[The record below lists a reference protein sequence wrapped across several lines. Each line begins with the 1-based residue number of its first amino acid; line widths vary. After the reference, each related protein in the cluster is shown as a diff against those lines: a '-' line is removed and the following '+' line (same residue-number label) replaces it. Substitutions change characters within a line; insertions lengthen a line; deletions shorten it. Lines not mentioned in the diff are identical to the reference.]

1 MARDT
6 MTYESYEPDSFDNPP
21 KGPVGVHRGARSVM
35 ARLCPF
41 IVVILVA
48 ALCGVGAWAWISG
61 EYKNVIGGS
70 SQTATTSKSDSSS
83 KAETKNSTK
92 DDSSS
97 TSTDS
102 SKDSTSDSAKS
113 DTDSDTTSSNENQN
127 SDQQSQQ
134 SEATA
139 TVNKATQVRVVN
151 ATGIQGY
158 AGQQADVL
166 QTAGYTSVEA
176 TNPSGTLPASSW
188 CGIRMR
194 PIRPP
199 LRMWRPRLAFRL
211 WSRCKDSPF
220 PLRWCCST
228 SVVDAPLIS
237 ARNTSKTVSVL
248 TSME

>member
-6 MTYESYEPDSFDNPP
+6 MTYESYGPDSFDNPP
-21 KGPVGVHRGARSVM
+21 KGPVGVHRGARSVV

-61 EYKNVIGGS
+61 EYKNVIGGL

-97 TSTDS
+97 TSADS
-102 SKDSTSDSAKS
+102 SKDSTSDSAKP

-127 SDQQSQQ
+127 SNQQSQQSQQ

-139 TVNKATQVRVVN
+139 TVNKATQVRAVN

-158 AGQQADVL
+158 AARQADVL

-176 TNPSGTLPASSW
+176 TNPSGTLPASS
-188 CGIRMR
+188 
-194 PIRPP
+194 
-199 LRMWRPRLAFRL
+199 
-211 WSRCKDSPF
+211 
-220 PLRWCCST
+220 
-228 SVVDAPLIS
+228 VVWYQNETDKATAEDVATALGIS
-237 ARNTSKTVSVL
+237 AVEQVQGLAVPITVVL
-248 TSME
+248 LN

>member
-61 EYKNVIGGS
+61 EYKNVVGGS

-134 SEATA
+134 SEG
-139 TVNKATQVRVVN
+139 N

-176 TNPSGTLPASSW
+176 TNPSGTLPASS
-188 CGIRMR
+188 
-194 PIRPP
+194 
-199 LRMWRPRLAFRL
+199 
-211 WSRCKDSPF
+211 
-220 PLRWCCST
+220 
-228 SVVDAPLIS
+228 VVWYQNETDKATAEDVATTLGIS
-237 ARNTSKTVSVL
+237 AVEQVQGLAVPITVVL
-248 TSME
+248 LN

>member
-1 MARDT
+1 MARDM

-21 KGPVGVHRGARSVM
+21 KGPVGVHRGARSAV

-97 TSTDS
+97 TSTDP

-113 DTDSDTTSSNENQN
+113 DTNSDTTSSNENQD

-134 SEATA
+134 SGATA

-176 TNPSGTLPASSW
+176 TNPRGTLPASS
-188 CGIRMR
+188 
-194 PIRPP
+194 
-199 LRMWRPRLAFRL
+199 
-211 WSRCKDSPF
+211 
-220 PLRWCCST
+220 
-228 SVVDAPLIS
+228 VVWYQNEADKATAEDVATTLGIS
-237 ARNTSKTVSVL
+237 AVEQVQGLAVPITVVL
-248 TSME
+248 LN

>member
-61 EYKNVIGGS
+61 EYKNVVGGS

-92 DDSSS
+92 DD
-97 TSTDS
+97 
-102 SKDSTSDSAKS
+102 SDSAKS

-134 SEATA
+134 SEAIA

-176 TNPSGTLPASSW
+176 TNPSGTLPASS
-188 CGIRMR
+188 
-194 PIRPP
+194 
-199 LRMWRPRLAFRL
+199 
-211 WSRCKDSPF
+211 
-220 PLRWCCST
+220 
-228 SVVDAPLIS
+228 VVWYQNETDKATAEDVATTLGIS
-237 ARNTSKTVSVL
+237 AVEQVQGLAVPITVVL
-248 TSME
+248 LN

>member
-70 SQTATTSKSDSSS
+70 SQTATTSKSDS
-83 KAETKNSTK
+83 STK

-176 TNPSGTLPASSW
+176 TNPSGTLPASS
-188 CGIRMR
+188 
-194 PIRPP
+194 
-199 LRMWRPRLAFRL
+199 
-211 WSRCKDSPF
+211 
-220 PLRWCCST
+220 
-228 SVVDAPLIS
+228 VVWYQNETDKATAEDVATTLGIS
-237 ARNTSKTVSVL
+237 AVEQVQGLAVPITVVL
-248 TSME
+248 LN

>member
-6 MTYESYEPDSFDNPP
+6 MTYESYGPDSFDNPP
-21 KGPVGVHRGARSVM
+21 KGPVGVHRGARSVV

-61 EYKNVIGGS
+61 EYRNVIGGS
-70 SQTATTSKSDSSS
+70 SQTATTSGTASKSDSSS

-97 TSTDS
+97 TSTDP

-158 AGQQADVL
+158 AARQADVL

-176 TNPSGTLPASSW
+176 TNPSGTLPASS
-188 CGIRMR
+188 
-194 PIRPP
+194 
-199 LRMWRPRLAFRL
+199 
-211 WSRCKDSPF
+211 
-220 PLRWCCST
+220 
-228 SVVDAPLIS
+228 VVWYQNETDKATAEDVATTLGIS
-237 ARNTSKTVSVL
+237 AVEQVQGLAVPITVVL
-248 TSME
+248 LN

>member
-92 DDSSS
+92 DDSLS

-134 SEATA
+134 SEAIA

-158 AGQQADVL
+158 AGQQAD
-166 QTAGYTSVEA
+166 A
-176 TNPSGTLPASSW
+176 
-188 CGIRMR
+188 
-194 PIRPP
+194 
-199 LRMWRPRLAFRL
+199 
-211 WSRCKDSPF
+211 
-220 PLRWCCST
+220 
-228 SVVDAPLIS
+228 
-237 ARNTSKTVSVL
+237 
-248 TSME
+248 

>member
-61 EYKNVIGGS
+61 EYKNVVGGS

-97 TSTDS
+97 TSTEDR
-102 SKDSTSDSAKS
+102 K
-113 DTDSDTTSSNENQN
+113 
-127 SDQQSQQ
+127 
-134 SEATA
+134 
-139 TVNKATQVRVVN
+139 
-151 ATGIQGY
+151 
-158 AGQQADVL
+158 
-166 QTAGYTSVEA
+166 
-176 TNPSGTLPASSW
+176 
-188 CGIRMR
+188 
-194 PIRPP
+194 
-199 LRMWRPRLAFRL
+199 
-211 WSRCKDSPF
+211 
-220 PLRWCCST
+220 
-228 SVVDAPLIS
+228 SVV
-237 ARNTSKTVSVL
+237 
-248 TSME
+248 

>member
-61 EYKNVIGGS
+61 EYKNVVGGS

-134 SEATA
+134 SEAIA

-176 TNPSGTLPASSW
+176 TNPSGTLPASSV
-188 CGIRMR
+188 
-194 PIRPP
+194 
-199 LRMWRPRLAFRL
+199 MWRPRLAFRL

-248 TSME
+248 TPME

>member
-61 EYKNVIGGS
+61 EYKNVVGGS
-70 SQTATTSKSDSSS
+70 SQTASTSKSDSSS

-134 SEATA
+134 SEAIA

-176 TNPSGTLPASSW
+176 TNPSGTLPASS
-188 CGIRMR
+188 
-194 PIRPP
+194 
-199 LRMWRPRLAFRL
+199 
-211 WSRCKDSPF
+211 
-220 PLRWCCST
+220 
-228 SVVDAPLIS
+228 VVWYQNETDKATAEDVATTLGIS
-237 ARNTSKTVSVL
+237 AVEQVQGLAVPITVVL
-248 TSME
+248 LN

>member
-70 SQTATTSKSDSSS
+70 SQTATTSKSDSS
-83 KAETKNSTK
+83 
-92 DDSSS
+92 
-97 TSTDS
+97 
-102 SKDSTSDSAKS
+102 KDSTSDSAKS

-134 SEATA
+134 SEAIA

-176 TNPSGTLPASSW
+176 TNPSGTLPASS
-188 CGIRMR
+188 
-194 PIRPP
+194 
-199 LRMWRPRLAFRL
+199 
-211 WSRCKDSPF
+211 
-220 PLRWCCST
+220 
-228 SVVDAPLIS
+228 VVWYQNETDKATAEDVATTLGIS
-237 ARNTSKTVSVL
+237 AVEQVQGLAVPITVVL
-248 TSME
+248 LN

>member
-61 EYKNVIGGS
+61 EYKNVVGGS
-70 SQTATTSKSDSSS
+70 SQTATTS
-83 KAETKNSTK
+83 
-92 DDSSS
+92 
-97 TSTDS
+97 TSDS

-134 SEATA
+134 SEAIA

-176 TNPSGTLPASSW
+176 TNPSGTLPASS
-188 CGIRMR
+188 
-194 PIRPP
+194 
-199 LRMWRPRLAFRL
+199 
-211 WSRCKDSPF
+211 
-220 PLRWCCST
+220 
-228 SVVDAPLIS
+228 VVWYQNETDKATAEDVATTLGIS
-237 ARNTSKTVSVL
+237 AVEQVQGLAVPITVVL
-248 TSME
+248 LN

>member
-61 EYKNVIGGS
+61 EYKNVVGGS
-70 SQTATTSKSDSSS
+70 SQTATTSKS
-83 KAETKNSTK
+83 
-92 DDSSS
+92 
-97 TSTDS
+97 DS

-134 SEATA
+134 SEAIA

-176 TNPSGTLPASSW
+176 TNPSGTLPASS
-188 CGIRMR
+188 
-194 PIRPP
+194 
-199 LRMWRPRLAFRL
+199 
-211 WSRCKDSPF
+211 
-220 PLRWCCST
+220 
-228 SVVDAPLIS
+228 VVWYQNETDKATAEDVATTLGIS
-237 ARNTSKTVSVL
+237 AVEQVQGLAVPITVVL
-248 TSME
+248 LN

>member
-21 KGPVGVHRGARSVM
+21 KGPVGVHRGARSVV

-70 SQTATTSKSDSSS
+70 SQTATTSGTASKSDSSS

-97 TSTDS
+97 TSADS

-127 SDQQSQQ
+127 SNQQSQQ

-139 TVNKATQVRVVN
+139 TVNKATRVRVVN

-158 AGQQADVL
+158 AARQADVL

-176 TNPSGTLPASSW
+176 TNPSGTLPASS
-188 CGIRMR
+188 
-194 PIRPP
+194 
-199 LRMWRPRLAFRL
+199 
-211 WSRCKDSPF
+211 
-220 PLRWCCST
+220 
-228 SVVDAPLIS
+228 VVWYQNETDKATAEDVATALGIS
-237 ARNTSKTVSVL
+237 AVEQVQGLAVPITVVL
-248 TSME
+248 LN

>member
-70 SQTATTSKSDSSS
+70 SQTATTSKSDSS
-83 KAETKNSTK
+83 
-92 DDSSS
+92 
-97 TSTDS
+97 
-102 SKDSTSDSAKS
+102 KDSTSDSAKS

-127 SDQQSQQ
+127 ADQQSQQ
-134 SEATA
+134 SEAIA

-176 TNPSGTLPASSW
+176 TNPSGTLPASS
-188 CGIRMR
+188 
-194 PIRPP
+194 
-199 LRMWRPRLAFRL
+199 
-211 WSRCKDSPF
+211 
-220 PLRWCCST
+220 
-228 SVVDAPLIS
+228 VVWYQNETDKATAEDVATTLGIS
-237 ARNTSKTVSVL
+237 AVEQVQGLAVPITVVL
-248 TSME
+248 LN

>member
-70 SQTATTSKSDSSS
+70 SQTATTSKSDSPG

-102 SKDSTSDSAKS
+102 SK
-113 DTDSDTTSSNENQN
+113 TDSDTTSSNENQN

-176 TNPSGTLPASSW
+176 TNPSGTLPASS
-188 CGIRMR
+188 
-194 PIRPP
+194 
-199 LRMWRPRLAFRL
+199 
-211 WSRCKDSPF
+211 
-220 PLRWCCST
+220 
-228 SVVDAPLIS
+228 VVWYQNETDKATAEDVATTLGIS
-237 ARNTSKTVSVL
+237 AVEQAQGLAVPITVVL
-248 TSME
+248 LN

>member
-70 SQTATTSKSDSSS
+70 SQTATTSKS
-83 KAETKNSTK
+83 
-92 DDSSS
+92 
-97 TSTDS
+97 DS

-176 TNPSGTLPASSW
+176 TNPSGTLPASS
-188 CGIRMR
+188 
-194 PIRPP
+194 
-199 LRMWRPRLAFRL
+199 
-211 WSRCKDSPF
+211 
-220 PLRWCCST
+220 
-228 SVVDAPLIS
+228 VVWYQNETDKATAEDVATTLGIS
-237 ARNTSKTVSVL
+237 AVEQVQGLAVPITVVL
-248 TSME
+248 LN

>member
-61 EYKNVIGGS
+61 EYKNVVGGS

-134 SEATA
+134 SEAIA

-151 ATGIQGY
+151 ARNPRICRS
-158 AGQQADVL
+158 AGRCAADRRL
-166 QTAGYTSVEA
+166 HQCRGDQSERHIAGF
-176 TNPSGTLPASSW
+176 
-188 CGIRMR
+188 
-194 PIRPP
+194 
-199 LRMWRPRLAFRL
+199 FRG
-211 WSRCKDSPF
+211 
-220 PLRWCCST
+220 
-228 SVVDAPLIS
+228 VVS
-237 ARNTSKTVSVL
+237 
-248 TSME
+248 E

>member
-6 MTYESYEPDSFDNPP
+6 MTYESYGPDSFDNPP
-21 KGPVGVHRGARSVM
+21 KGPVGVHRGARSVV

-61 EYKNVIGGS
+61 EYKNVIGGL

-97 TSTDS
+97 TSADS
-102 SKDSTSDSAKS
+102 SKDSTSDSAKP

-127 SDQQSQQ
+127 SNQQSQQSQQ

-158 AGQQADVL
+158 AARQADVL

-176 TNPSGTLPASSW
+176 TNPSGTLPASS
-188 CGIRMR
+188 
-194 PIRPP
+194 
-199 LRMWRPRLAFRL
+199 
-211 WSRCKDSPF
+211 
-220 PLRWCCST
+220 
-228 SVVDAPLIS
+228 VVWYQNETDKATAEDVATALGIS
-237 ARNTSKTVSVL
+237 AVEQVQGLAVPITVVL
-248 TSME
+248 LN

>member
-61 EYKNVIGGS
+61 EYKNVMGGS
-70 SQTATTSKSDSSS
+70 SQTATTSKS
-83 KAETKNSTK
+83 
-92 DDSSS
+92 
-97 TSTDS
+97 DS

-176 TNPSGTLPASSW
+176 TNPSGTLPASSVVW
-188 CGIRMR
+188 YQNEPDKATAEDVATTLGFSAVERVQGLAV
-194 PIRPP
+194 PI
-199 LRMWRPRLAFRL
+199 
-211 WSRCKDSPF
+211 
-220 PLRWCCST
+220 T
-228 SVVDAPLIS
+228 VVLL
-237 ARNTSKTVSVL
+237 N
-248 TSME
+248 

>member
-21 KGPVGVHRGARSVM
+21 KGPVGVHRGARSVV

-61 EYKNVIGGS
+61 EYRNVIGGS
-70 SQTATTSKSDSSS
+70 SQTATTSGTASKSDSSS

-97 TSTDS
+97 TSADS

-158 AGQQADVL
+158 AARQADVL

-176 TNPSGTLPASSW
+176 TNPSGTLPASS
-188 CGIRMR
+188 
-194 PIRPP
+194 
-199 LRMWRPRLAFRL
+199 
-211 WSRCKDSPF
+211 
-220 PLRWCCST
+220 
-228 SVVDAPLIS
+228 VVWYQNETDKATAEDVATTLGIS
-237 ARNTSKTVSVL
+237 AVEQVQGLAVPITVVL
-248 TSME
+248 LN

>member
-61 EYKNVIGGS
+61 EYKNVVGGS

-97 TSTDS
+97 TS
-102 SKDSTSDSAKS
+102 
-113 DTDSDTTSSNENQN
+113 
-127 SDQQSQQ
+127 
-134 SEATA
+134 TA

-176 TNPSGTLPASSW
+176 TNPSGTLPASS
-188 CGIRMR
+188 
-194 PIRPP
+194 
-199 LRMWRPRLAFRL
+199 
-211 WSRCKDSPF
+211 
-220 PLRWCCST
+220 
-228 SVVDAPLIS
+228 VVWYQNETDKATAEDVATTLGIS
-237 ARNTSKTVSVL
+237 AVEQVQGLAVPITVVL
-248 TSME
+248 LN

>member
-102 SKDSTSDSAKS
+102 SRTRPRIR
-113 DTDSDTTSSNENQN
+113 
-127 SDQQSQQ
+127 QSPIP
-134 SEATA
+134 
-139 TVNKATQVRVVN
+139 TVTRH
-151 ATGIQGY
+151 
-158 AGQQADVL
+158 
-166 QTAGYTSVEA
+166 
-176 TNPSGTLPASSW
+176 P
-188 CGIRMR
+188 RMR
-194 PIRPP
+194 IKTPISSLSSPKP
-199 LRMWRPRLAFRL
+199 PRL
-211 WSRCKDSPF
+211 
-220 PLRWCCST
+220 
-228 SVVDAPLIS
+228 
-237 ARNTSKTVSVL
+237 
-248 TSME
+248 